1 MEASAFSPSHI
12 TGFFEVVDQ
21 PPELALRG
29 SRGAGVSLSKGV
41 RTYVRIRESPKPRL
55 EVIAN
60 GKSLGSARL
69 TRCVIDRFLP
79 KRDRNYS
86 VLVNQDIQVPMGS
99 GFGSSGACAL
109 SLSLAIN
116 EALGLGLSKEEATRI
131 AHIAEIECKTG
142 LGTVLAETYGGF
154 EVRIKAGAP
163 GIGETKRIPI
173 ANDYLV
179 VSLCLGPIS
188 TRMMLND
195 KNLCNRINEA
205 GKGLTDSLLEEPSP
219 RNFMTLSRKFANSLD
234 VFTDRLKMVLDEA
247 DANGFICSM
256 AMIGESI
263 FSIVK
268 TGEVEELANI
278 FHKYERSDKDVIVSS
293 IDRRGA
299 RLL

>member
-1 MEASAFSPSHI
+1 
-12 TGFFEVVDQ
+12 
-21 PPELALRG
+21 
-29 SRGAGVSLSKGV
+29 
-41 RTYVRIRESPKPRL
+41 
-55 EVIAN
+55 
-60 GKSLGSARL
+60 
-69 TRCVIDRFLP
+69 
-79 KRDRNYS
+79 
-86 VLVNQDIQVPMGS
+86 MGS

-116 EALGLGLSKEEATRI
+116 EALGLGLSRVEATRI

-173 ANDYLV
+173 TNNHLV

-205 GKGLTDSLLEEPSP
+205 GKGLTDSLLEAPSP
-219 RNFMTLSRKFANSLD
+219 RNFMILSRKFANSLG
-234 VFTDRLKMVLDEA
+234 VFTDRLKTVLDET

-256 AMIGESI
+256 AMVGESI

-268 TGEVEELANI
+268 IDEVEKLANI
-278 FHKYERSDKDVIVSS
+278 FHKYKRSDKDVIVSS